1 MESRGGG
8 VPRPCRAK
16 TRGTSE
22 MISILWSG
30 GWDSMFR
37 LLELSQ
43 IEGLSIC
50 PIYIR
55 DHGRPGMAHEL
66 AAMRS
71 ILPQVRGIARAS
83 VLDVDLYDR
92 DAICRD
98 FPNEGISAAY
108 ERLAEE
114 FGLGYQYELFALL
127 CEGLGIRAECAVE
140 DSPRSKA
147 KRAIDAQCLLVPC
160 ESPCRRGRF
169 RVVSK
174 GASSDAATVLGR
186 LDFGMLDVS
195 KVEAKRMAQESGWM
209 SVMRRTWFCHAPVNG
224 KPCGTCNPCKDAM
237 AEGMRWRMPLSS
249 RLRYHAWHLRS
260 ATARLWWPRSG

>member
-1 MESRGGG
+1 M
-8 VPRPCRAK
+8 
-16 TRGTSE
+16 SE

-30 GWDSMFR
+30 GWDSTFR

-43 IEGLSIC
+43 VEGLSIR

-66 AAMRS
+66 AAMCG
-71 ILPQVRGIARAS
+71 ILPQVRGIARAR

-92 DAICRD
+92 GAICRD
-98 FPNEGISAAY
+98 FPNEGISVAY
-108 ERLAEE
+108 AHLAEE
-114 FGLGYQYELFALL
+114 FGLGYQYETFALL
-127 CEGLGIRAECAVE
+127 CDGLGIRAECAVE
-140 DSPRSKA
+140 GSPRSKA

-160 ESPCRRGRF
+160 DEGPCGRGRL

-174 GASSDAATVLGR
+174 GASSDAATVFGR

-195 KVEAKRMAQESGWM
+195 KVEAKRVAQESGWM
-209 SVMRRTWFCHAPVNG
+209 PIMRRTWFCHAPVNG

-249 RLRYHAWHLRS
+249 RLRYYAWRLRS
-260 ATARLWWPRSG
+260 ATAKLWRPRHG

>member
-1 MESRGGG
+1 MSDM
-8 VPRPCRAK
+8 V
-16 TRGTSE
+16 
-22 MISILWSG
+22 SILWTG
-30 GWDSMFR
+30 GWDSTFR

-43 IEGLSIC
+43 IEGLFVR

-55 DHGRPGMAHEL
+55 DRGRPSMAYEL
-66 AAMRS
+66 AAMCD
-71 ILPQVRGIARAS
+71 ILPQVRGIARAR

-92 DAICRD
+92 GAICRD

-108 ERLAEE
+108 GRLAEE
-114 FGLGYQYELFALL
+114 FGLGYQYETFALL

-160 ESPCRRGRF
+160 GESPCGRY

-174 GASSDAATVLGR
+174 GASSDAATVFGR

-195 KVEAKRMAQESGWM
+195 KVEAKRVARESGWM
-209 SVMRRTWFCHAPVNG
+209 PIMRRTWFCHAPING

-249 RLRYHAWHLRS
+249 RLRYYAWRLRS
-260 ATARLWWPRSG
+260 AACKPR

>member
-1 MESRGGG
+1 
-8 VPRPCRAK
+8 
-16 TRGTSE
+16 
-22 MISILWSG
+22 
-30 GWDSMFR
+30 
-37 LLELSQ
+37 
-43 IEGLSIC
+43 
-50 PIYIR
+50 
-55 DHGRPGMAHEL
+55 MAHEL

-98 FPNEGISAAY
+98 FPNEGISVAY
-108 ERLAEE
+108 GRLAEE
-114 FGLGYQYELFALL
+114 FGLGYQYETFALL

>member
-8 VPRPCRAK
+8 VPRS
-16 TRGTSE
+16 RGAEARDMSE

-30 GWDSMFR
+30 GWDSTFR

-66 AAMRS
+66 AAMRG
-71 ILPQVRGIARAS
+71 ILPQIRDIARAR

-92 DAICRD
+92 GAICRD
-98 FPNEGISAAY
+98 FPNEGISLAY
-108 ERLAEE
+108 GRLAEE
-114 FGLGYQYELFALL
+114 FGLGYQYETFALL

-147 KRAIDAQCLLVPC
+147 KRAIDVQCLLVPC
-160 ESPCRRGRF
+160 GEGPCGRF
-169 RVVSK
+169 RVVPK
-174 GASSDAATVLGR
+174 GESSDAATVLGR

-195 KVEAKRMAQESGWM
+195 KVEAKRVVQESGWM
-209 SVMRRTWFCHAPVNG
+209 PIMRRTWFCHAPVNG

-249 RLRYHAWHLRS
+249 RLRYHASLR
-260 ATARLWWPRSG
+260 

>member
-1 MESRGGG
+1 M
-8 VPRPCRAK
+8 
-16 TRGTSE
+16 SE
-22 MISILWSG
+22 MINILWTG
-30 GWDSMFR
+30 GWDSTFR

-43 IEGLSIC
+43 IEGLSIR

-55 DHGRPGMAHEL
+55 DHGRPGMAHEI
-66 AAMRS
+66 AAMSS
-71 ILPQVRGIARAS
+71 ILPQVRGIARAR

-92 DAICRD
+92 GAICRD
-98 FPNEGISAAY
+98 FPNERISEAY
-108 ERLAEE
+108 GRLAEE

-127 CEGLGIRAECAVE
+127 CEGLGMRAECAVE

-160 ESPCRRGRF
+160 DQEPCGHGRF

-174 GASSDAATVLGR
+174 GGSSDAETVFGR

-195 KVEAKRMAQESGWM
+195 KAEAKRVAQESGWM
-209 SVMRRTWFCHAPVNG
+209 PIMHRTWFCHAPVNG

-237 AEGMRWRMPLSS
+237 VEGMRWRMPLSS
-249 RLRYHAWHLRS
+249 QLRYHAWCLRS
-260 ATARLWWPRSG
+260 AIAKMRRPRSG